1 LGCPQQLKSVL
12 SRCHLDQTNREEINM
27 SVKCMYVLADG
38 KLWTNN
44 TKECNYTCDVTR
56 LVADV
61 INCVRKIP
69 NSDN

>member
-1 LGCPQQLKSVL
+1 
-12 SRCHLDQTNREEINM
+12 M